1 MFRLSLICV
10 LVCQAICFTHINNI
24 PVMRMRCANVVKNV
38 CKMKLNYFDTNTFK
52 DIDVDK
58 SGTIDVVELNNYY
71 GKNISMELADIN
83 NDKKIDYPEFER
95 LGNINKFGKKN
106 GGNLFVRNAINWG
119 LLKKDSILADGEASI
134 LV

>member
-38 CKMKLNYFDTNTFK
+38 CKMKLNDFDTNTFK

-71 GKNISMELADIN
+71 GKNNYMELADIN

-95 LGNINKFGKKN
+95 LGNINKFGKKKVEIF
-106 GGNLFVRNAINWG
+106 L
-119 LLKKDSILADGEASI
+119 
-134 LV
+134 

>member
-10 LVCQAICFTHINNI
+10 LVGQAICFTHINNI
-24 PVMRMRCANVVKNV
+24 PVMRMRGVNVVKNV
-38 CKMKLNYFDTNTFK
+38 CKMELNDLDTNTFN

-71 GKNISMELADIN
+71 GKNNYMEFADIN

-95 LGNINKFGKKN
+95 LVNINKFGKKMVEIF
-106 GGNLFVRNAINWG
+106 L
-119 LLKKDSILADGEASI
+119 
-134 LV
+134 